1 MSATAVPRPKGV
13 PQPKSVAPAKTVL
26 ETVLEWSGD
35 RAGWQRDALRRIV
48 QKGRLDDNDIAE
60 LVGLCKEVRA
70 ATSGTS
76 AKLQPLKKSHLPA
89 NPGAADSVSL
99 AAIKDVTAVN
109 NLAPSQ
115 TLSFEPAGITVVY
128 GDNGAGKSGYARILK
143 RACRARHSGEILS
156 NIYAQPTAEPP
167 SATIVFNVGGVEQPP
182 ESWKDAGHPHSVLS
196 AVSVFDRECA
206 AIHIDG
212 KNEVAFRPFGLDV
225 PDELANTCQRVKEA
239 LTDEQKALEKTVN
252 PIFLNPTWKQHT
264 AAGKALGSL
273 KHDADAKIIAV
284 LATLSDNE
292 ASRLAS
298 LKEDR
303 SKDPGKAAAE
313 QKLKADNIKGLI
325 EALATLEAL
334 TNDAALSGI
343 FALHRD
349 AVTNRGAAVVAAQKA
364 FSGDALPGVGGDV
377 WRVLWE
383 SARRYSAQV
392 AYPGEDYPPTKQ
404 DALCVLCQQ
413 PLSVEALARM
423 ARFEEFIRQDTERQA
438 QAAENTATAAFSKLA
453 AHRID
458 MRATKSSRQEVGLSD
473 PAVAGEALRFMA
485 SVRLRRYALKKAVK
499 DGAQKLDLRSFSAD
513 PKPALRDLEKKTRAY
528 AQELQNSAKA
538 DERQKLE
545 AEFAELSDRALLSDL
560 MPIVRG
566 EVDRLKKIHF
576 LSQCVAD
583 TTTNA
588 ITKIG
593 NDIADT
599 VITPQLR
606 DRFQQEIIKLA
617 ADKVRVEIVRS
628 GGKYGSPQY
637 QIRFFAAPNAKV
649 ASILSEG
656 EQTCVALAAFL
667 TELATASHR
676 SALVFDDPVSSLDH
690 RWRRQ
695 VAYRLVEEAA
705 VRQVI
710 VFTHDLVFV
719 NDLHDRAIEHK
730 RPIRLATVSRGQPGA
745 GLVSVGLPWA
755 GTSVEDRID
764 KLEKDARAAK
774 KLYDGQQEDEY
785 RRAAAEVYAN
795 LRASWERG
803 LEDVALARVVL
814 RHRDYIDT
822 KNLIRVSV
830 LTDADCDA
838 FRAAFN
844 KCSDIVNAHDPS
856 SGRNAEAPPPDEL
869 LRDIKALKDWVSSLR
884 DRQKKLK

>member
-1 MSATAVPRPKGV
+1 VQRSKG
-13 PQPKSVAPAKTVL
+13 L
-26 ETVLEWSGD
+26 G
-35 RAGWQRDALRRIV
+35 
-48 QKGRLDDNDIAE
+48 
-60 LVGLCKEVRA
+60 VR
-70 ATSGTS
+70 TS
-76 AKLQPLKKSHLPA
+76 AKLQPLKKSHIPA

-99 AAIKDVTAVN
+99 IAVKDVSAVN
-109 NLAPSQ
+109 NLAPAQ

-143 RACRARHSGEILS
+143 RACRARHSGQILS
-156 NIYAQPTAEPP
+156 NIYAQPTADPP
-167 SATIVFNVGGVEQPP
+167 SATIVFGVGGVEQPP

-225 PDELANTCQRVKEA
+225 PDELANICQRVKEA
-239 LTDEQKALEKTVN
+239 LTDEQKTLEKVRN
-252 PIFLNPTWKQHT
+252 PVFLNPTWKPHT
-264 AAGKALGSL
+264 AVGKALTSL
-273 KHDADAKIIAV
+273 KHDADVKTLTV
-284 LATLSDNE
+284 LATLSDQE

-298 LKEDR
+298 LKEDL
-303 SKDPGKAAAE
+303 SKNPGKAASE
-313 QKLKADNIKGLI
+313 QKLKADNIKSLI
-325 EALATLEAL
+325 EALAALEAL
-334 TNDAALSGI
+334 TSDAALNGI
-343 FALHRD
+343 FTLHRD
-349 AVTNRGAAVVAAQKA
+349 AVTKREAARLAAQKA
-364 FSGDALPGVGGDV
+364 FSGDPLPGVGGDV
-377 WRVLWE
+377 WRALWE
-383 SARRYSAQV
+383 SARRYSAQT
-392 AYPGEDYPPTKQ
+392 AYPGQAYPPTHQ

-413 PLSVEALARM
+413 PLSAEALARM

-438 QAAENTATAAFSKLA
+438 QAAENAATGAVQKLRA
-453 AHRID
+453 QRID
-458 MRATKSSRQEVGLSD
+458 MRATKPTRQEVALLD
-473 PAVAGEALRFMA
+473 PAPAGDALRFMA
-485 SVRLRRYALKKAVK
+485 SARLRRYALMKALK
-499 DGAQKLDLRSFSAD
+499 DGAQNLDLRSFSAD
-513 PKPALRDLEKKTRAY
+513 PRPALGDREKKIRAY
-528 AQELQNSAKA
+528 VLELQNSANA
-538 DERQKLE
+538 DERKKLE
-545 AEFAELSDRALLSDL
+545 ADFAELSDRALLNDL
-560 MPIVRG
+560 MPIVQE
-566 EVDRLKKIHF
+566 EVDRLKNIHF
-576 LSQCVAD
+576 LSQCLAD

-606 DRFQQEIIKLA
+606 DRFQQEIVKLA

-637 QIRFFAAPNAKV
+637 QIKLFAKPDAKV
-649 ASILSEG
+649 ANILSEG

-667 TELATASHR
+667 TELATANHR

-719 NDLHDRAIEHK
+719 NDLHDRAQEHK
-730 RPIRLATVSRGQPGA
+730 RPIRLATVSRGQAGA
-745 GLVSVGLPWA
+745 GLVSAGLPWA

-764 KLEKDARAAK
+764 KLEKEARAAK
-774 KLYDGQQEDEY
+774 KLYDDQQEDEY
-785 RRAAAEVYAN
+785 RRAAAEAYAN

-803 LEDVALARVVL
+803 LEDIALARVVL

-822 KNLIRVSV
+822 KNLKRVSV
-830 LTDADCDA
+830 LTDADCDT

-856 SGRNAEAPPPDEL
+856 SGRNAEAPPPNEIC
-869 LRDIKALKDWVSSLR
+869 RIFRRSRIGW
-884 DRQKKLK
+884 